1 MLIITPKAEHTRLKS
16 YSATTKGTVSIVKIE
31 VECTDLWE
39 FNYLL
44 QSLRELDTETK
55 AMRAAKAAAAKQK
68 SRKAEAQA
76 LLSLPASAKS
86 LPLPKGGEA

>member
-1 MLIITPKAEHTRLKS
+1 MLMITAKDEHTRLKS
-16 YSATTKGTVSIVKIE
+16 YSATTKGAVSIVKIE

-39 FNYLL
+39 FSHLL
-44 QSLRELDTETK
+44 HSLRELDTETK

-76 LLSLPASAKS
+76 RLALPAPVRA
-86 LPLPKGGEA
+86 LPPPKGGEA

>member
-1 MLIITPKAEHTRLKS
+1 MVILSARDGHTRLKS

-44 QSLRELDTETK
+44 RSLGELDAETK
-55 AMRAAKAAAAKQK
+55 AVRAAKAAAAKTK
-68 SRKAEAQA
+68 SRKAAA
-76 LLSLPASAKS
+76 GPMLALPAPAKA
-86 LPLPKGGEA
+86 LPRPDGGGA